1 MQVFGLAP
9 ATDEPPFDCLNLDFE
24 TRSKSRFK
32 SRLMTTGAEVGVLV
46 ARGGGLRGG
55 SLLVDTLGRL
65 VEVVA
70 ADEELLRVE
79 DRAFALMRCAY
90 HLGNR
95 HVRIEITEGYLQFRA
110 DPVLAEMLRQLG
122 VHPVTVVSAF
132 EPEWGAYG
140 GGHQHGHDT
149 TFPEDYA
156 LAQAVFASRGP
167 G

>member
-9 ATDEPPFDCLNLDFE
+9 STAGQPFDCLNLDFE

-32 SRLMTTGAEVGVLV
+32 SRLMTTGEEVGVLV
-46 ARGGGLRGG
+46 PRGALLRGG
-55 SLLVDTLGRL
+55 CLLVDNQGRL

-79 DRAFALMRCAY
+79 ADAFVLMRCAY

-95 HVRIEITEGYLQFRA
+95 HVRIEITEAYLQFRA
-110 DPVLAEMLRQLG
+110 DSVLAEMLRQLG
-122 VHPVTVVSAF
+122 VDPVAVVTAF

-140 GGHQHGHDT
+140 GGHQHGHDA
-149 TFPEDYA
+149 TFAEDYA
-156 LAQAVFASRGP
+156 LAQAVFSSRALG
-167 G
+167 

>member
-9 ATDEPPFDCLNLDFE
+9 ATDEQPFDCLNLDFE

-32 SRLMTTGAEVGVLV
+32 SRLMTTGEEVGVLV
-46 ARGGGLRGG
+46 ARGGVLRGG

-65 VEVVA
+65 IEVVA

-79 DRAFALMRCAY
+79 DDPFALTRCAY

-95 HVRIEITEGYLQFRA
+95 HVRIQITAEYLQFRA

-122 VHPVTVVSAF
+122 VHPVAVVAAF

-140 GGHQHGHDT
+140 GGHQHGHDV

-156 LAQAVFASRGP
+156 LAQAAFAARSTG
-167 G
+167 